1 MHRRS
6 WLAALGFA
14 LVVSPARGAADK
26 DEAIARDHALIA
38 GRWRVVS
45 LVVNGNAV
53 ADEDA
58 RRIVVVNGRQGEWEV
73 LVDGNR
79 AIRGTSTIDP
89 TTTPRE
95 IDAEVTEGD
104 GAGGKILGIYEAS
117 AKTRRVCYAGADR
130 TRPGEFTAE
139 PGSERTLVVFERLP
153 ED

>member
-1 MHRRS
+1 MLRRS
-6 WLAALGFA
+6 WLAVVIVVPA
-14 LVVSPARGAADK
+14 VVSLAADK
-26 DEAIARDHALIA
+26 DEAIARDHALIE

-45 LVVNGNAV
+45 MVVNGSAV

-73 LVDGNR
+73 IVDGNR
-79 AIRGTSTIDP
+79 AVRGTSTIDP
-89 TTTPRE
+89 TTSPRE

-104 GAGGKILGIYEAS
+104 GAGRKMLGIYETS
-117 AKTRRVCYAGADR
+117 EKTRRVCYAGADR
-130 TRPGEFTAE
+130 SRPGEFTSE